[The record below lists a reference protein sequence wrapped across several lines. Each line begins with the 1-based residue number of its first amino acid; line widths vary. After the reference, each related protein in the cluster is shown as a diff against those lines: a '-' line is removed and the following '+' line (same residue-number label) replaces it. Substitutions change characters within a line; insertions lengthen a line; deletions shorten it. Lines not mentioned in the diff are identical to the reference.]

1 MLSLRIV
8 IGLQKIEN
16 SLIGGEGRFE
26 PSPFLIKL
34 IALPIPHIQLL

>member
-16 SLIGGEGRFE
+16 ILIGGEGDSNPLLFE
-26 PSPFLIKL
+26 
-34 IALPIPHIQLL
+34 

>member
-16 SLIGGEGRFE
+16 SLIGGEGDSNPLRECESF
-26 PSPFLIKL
+26 SVNLIFKYN
-34 IALPIPHIQLL
+34 